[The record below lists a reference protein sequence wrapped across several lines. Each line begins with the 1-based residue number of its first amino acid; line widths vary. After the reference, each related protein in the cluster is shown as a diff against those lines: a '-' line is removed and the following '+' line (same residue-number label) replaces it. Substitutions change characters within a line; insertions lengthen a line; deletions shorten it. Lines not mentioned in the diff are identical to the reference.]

1 MTKRVWIRRTNR
13 GNEKLEKIH
22 VNHVDIFYEKVGQ
35 GRPVVLIHGNGEDH
49 TIFDRTVHLLEEK
62 YTCYLP
68 DSRGHGKSQWT
79 RDFHYRDMA
88 EDLIQFLEKLN
99 LRDTAVVG
107 FSDGGIIGLLAA
119 PRTNRIT
126 SLVACGANTRP
137 EGLRGLC
144 LTGMKI
150 HHFFSRSPL
159 MRLMIREPDIR
170 DEELAEIHADT
181 LIVAGQHDL
190 IRKSE
195 TDHIASKIPG
205 AEKVILPGESHVSYI
220 VHSEKLAKIILDFLG
235 RK

>member
-1 MTKRVWIRRTNR
+1 MLSVIRSICPSGWRRRPLPFWIPGDSAISCMLIWKCDGCSMTKRVWIRRTNR

-79 RDFHYRDMA
+79 REFHYRDMA

-150 HHFFSRSPL
+150 HH
-159 MRLMIREPDIR
+159 
-170 DEELAEIHADT
+170 
-181 LIVAGQHDL
+181 
-190 IRKSE
+190 
-195 TDHIASKIPG
+195 
-205 AEKVILPGESHVSYI
+205 
-220 VHSEKLAKIILDFLG
+220 
-235 RK
+235 

>member
-79 RDFHYRDMA
+79 GEFHYRDMA

-150 HHFFSRSPL
+150 HHF
-159 MRLMIREPDIR
+159 
-170 DEELAEIHADT
+170 
-181 LIVAGQHDL
+181 
-190 IRKSE
+190 
-195 TDHIASKIPG
+195 
-205 AEKVILPGESHVSYI
+205 
-220 VHSEKLAKIILDFLG
+220 
-235 RK
+235 